1 MEVIWGNLK
10 KLEGKEFNYSFSV
23 NDESFLWSEKEEFKD
38 FHLLATTALL
48 EEIFRASTE
57 LLDPLI
63 PEHVSVVSSARI
75 KHISPTPMGFKV
87 YIKLKIVYVKDNK
100 IKFFAEVFDE
110 VEKVA
115 EAEFKKIIVSKN
127 VLKRRTNEKSTK
139 II

>member
-1 MEVIWGNLK
+1 MELSLEELK

-23 NDESFLWSEKEEFKD
+23 NDESFLWSEKDEFKD

-57 LLDPLI
+57 LLEPLI
-63 PEHVSVVSSARI
+63 PEHVSVVSSAKI
-75 KHISPTPMGFKV
+75 NHIAPTPMGFKV
-87 YIKLKIVYVKDNK
+87 YIKLKVIYVKGNK
-100 IKFFAEVFDE
+100 IKFVAEVFDE
-110 VEKVA
+110 IEKVA

-127 VLKRRTNEKSTK
+127 ALKRRTNEKSTK